1 MNITSNLCS
10 GGKNIN
16 DDFLDGKT
24 TLVFERFTL
33 QNVMNFSQTP
43 NTSELS
49 YEDMDD
55 FKIIFESL
63 SLKIITGILFII
75 VSTLKNFQDILLIQV
90 IHR

>member
-1 MNITSNLCS
+1 MNITSNLYS

-33 QNVMNFSQTP
+33 QNVMNFSQTL